1 MQFVDLQTQYQHYQS
16 EIDQAV
22 LDVFKR
28 GDFIL
33 GKDVGLFEREVAA
46 YLQTKYAISCANGT
60 DALNLALLAL
70 EIGPGDE
77 VIVPSFTF
85 IATAS
90 QVAMRKA
97 KPVFVDIHPRTF
109 NLTAQTIESA
119 ITAKTKA
126 VIVVHL
132 FGQPVDLAAIKKICQ
147 KHRIALIEDCAQA
160 FGATYKDKA
169 VGTWGD
175 IGCFSFFPAKNLGAY
190 GDAGMIT
197 TQKKSLAEK
206 ITKLRFHGHQRKY
219 YSVFLGLNSRLDTVQ
234 AAVLRVKLKHFDRE
248 LKHRQTAAA
257 YYTQHLSSIK
267 QVAVPID
274 QKNSRHADNYY
285 TLSAK
290 YRNRLQSFLEQ
301 KRIPTMVYY
310 PLPCHLQP
318 AFKYLGYKTRD
329 LPHSEHACR
338 TALSLPLDGFITP
351 KDQDTVI
358 SAIKSF
364 YLKE

>member
-1 MQFVDLQTQYQHYQS
+1 MQFVDLQTQYTHYQS
-16 EIDQAV
+16 EIDAAV
-22 LDVFKR
+22 LAVFKR

-33 GKDVGLFEREVAA
+33 GKDVGSFEQEVAK
-46 YLQTKYAISCANGT
+46 YLHSKYAVSCANGT

-70 EIGPGDE
+70 EIGPSDE

-97 KPVFVDIHPRTF
+97 TPVFVDIDPSTF

-132 FGQPVDLAAIKKICQ
+132 FGQPVDLAAIKKVCQ
-147 KHRIALIEDCAQA
+147 KHKIALIEDCAQA
-160 FGATYKDKA
+160 FGATYKGKA
-169 VGTWGD
+169 VGMWGD

-190 GDAGMIT
+190 GDAGMVT

-219 YSVFLGLNSRLDTVQ
+219 YSVFLGINSRMDTVQ
-234 AAVLRVKLKHFDRE
+234 AAVLRVKLKHFDQE

-257 YYTQHLSSIK
+257 YYTKQLASIK
-267 QVAVPID
+267 QITVPID
-274 QKNSRHADNYY
+274 QKNSQHSYNYY
-285 TLSAK
+285 TISASQ
-290 YRNRLQSFLEQ
+290 RDRLQSFLQQ
-301 KRIPTMVYY
+301 KGIPTMIYY

-318 AFKYLGYKTRD
+318 AFKYLKYKTRD
-329 LPHSEHACR
+329 LPHSEHSCKS
-338 TALSLPLDGFITP
+338 ALSLPLDGFITT
-351 KDQDTVI
+351 KDQDIFI
-358 SAIKSF
+358 STIKSF
-364 YLKE
+364 YKKE